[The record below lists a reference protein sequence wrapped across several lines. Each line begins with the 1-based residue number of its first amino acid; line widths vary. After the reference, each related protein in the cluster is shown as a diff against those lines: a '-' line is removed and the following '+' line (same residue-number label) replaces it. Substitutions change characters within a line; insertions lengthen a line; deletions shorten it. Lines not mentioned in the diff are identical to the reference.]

1 MVFKIPI
8 YTYTYEPP
16 HHTTNIMQQ
25 LTKSVLADG
34 RSDTLDADGA
44 EVLAVLVALVLNELL
59 HIHVV
64 TESRDENVNVSHDLQ
79 DVQSLV

>member
-1 MVFKIPI
+1 
-8 YTYTYEPP
+8 
-16 HHTTNIMQQ
+16 MQQ